1 MGENLRGISN
11 YFLKYSLLILLL
23 AFNARLIQES
33 TMPYGNAFANAQ
45 ETPAC
50 PSDLPTLTERML
62 VDLPSYTNRV
72 IQRSRSLERTRY
84 LLTYVIVAG
93 KPEFEPL
100 PLNNRQ
106 YDPTQPD
113 VSKQV
118 FFTTLERR
126 YSNDRAIETQNYHW
140 LFLTKAEDGWRLVEV
155 YTQLGSPD
163 KNAPPV
169 PPQENSNGAIGQAI
183 QDWLRDCRAG
193 ALAPEN

>member
-1 MGENLRGISN
+1 MGENLHRISY
-11 YFLKYSLLILLL
+11 YFLIFSFLSFLIALNGQFLLEKTL
-23 AFNARLIQES
+23 AQES
-33 TMPYGNAFANAQ
+33 A
-45 ETPAC
+45 AC
-50 PSDLPTLTERML
+50 SSDLPTLTKRML
-62 VDLPSYTNRV
+62 EDIPSYTNRV

-84 LLTYVIVAG
+84 LSTYVIVAG

-106 YDPTQPD
+106 YEPTQPD
-113 VSKQV
+113 ATKQI

-126 YSNDRAIETQNYHW
+126 YSNERAIETQNYHW
-140 LFLTKAEDGWRLVEV
+140 LFLTKTEDGWRLVEV

-193 ALAPEN
+193 AIEWEK